1 MKVAC
6 EHCNAE
12 YDVEQSEI
20 TGRGVRITC
29 PSCSH
34 VFIVYQST
42 EPASDTSFELDIDIE
57 LDEDGELSMDLDA
70 MLSSMMDDDHEE
82 NDEGSVGQKQTDAVE
97 VGSVLSNEKDVLSD
111 SVQEANQ
118 ASIPTSNEQKP
129 VESDEHQLSVENE
142 EDAVGAVS
150 DDEVA
155 ALDVHSL
162 NFASVGIKS
171 WKVKKS
177 IGLMFEYS
185 DFKTFKKSLNDGR
198 ISNDDT
204 ISPDGKNWIPMSD
217 VSDFELYFCRT
228 YLEFEKLGVTAEKKA
243 IKERVI
249 QPLGGTNEL
258 ASALAAAQA
267 EVEQA
272 NTAPT
277 RTRAKSRPV
286 RKSRPKQTT
295 PVKSESSSGLVV
307 NILVGLAIIGG
318 GWYFF
323 GGGSAPS
330 EQPEQQSTVVKQ
342 AVQQQK
348 PQEDD
353 AALKALRDELQ
364 RNAAI
369 IEAQQEPEP
378 EPSTEEEPQLIA
390 KVPDEILAQQKA
402 MQEGGNT
409 ALPKKQTKNPAEE
422 GAKALNAKQWDK
434 AIVSFRN
441 AYQATSNPEYLSS
454 VGFAQYKLNDFSNAK
469 KTLKTAEQKGAT
481 SAKKWLGYILRDEG
495 DIAGSNQY
503 LNQYLQSNPSDA
515 AEVKRRMLQ

>member
-12 YDVEQSEI
+12 YDVDQSEI

-42 EPASDTSFELDIDIE
+42 EPASDSSFELDIDIE

-70 MLSSMMDDDHEE
+70 MLSSMMDDDQEE
-82 NDEGSVGQKQTDAVE
+82 KEVDSVVQKETDIPQGKTE
-97 VGSVLSNEKDVLSD
+97 LSDAKDVLLDGVS
-111 SVQEANQ
+111 EANQ
-118 ASIPTSNEQKP
+118 TPVTTSNVQIP
-129 VESDEHQLSVENE
+129 VESEKPSLVVE
-142 EDAVGAVS
+142 EDVVQAVT
-150 DDEVA
+150 DEEVA
-155 ALDVHSL
+155 ELDVNSL

-228 YLEFEKLGVTAEKKA
+228 YLEFEKLGVTTEKKVL
-243 IKERVI
+243 KERVI

-272 NTAPT
+272 NTAPA
-277 RTRAKSRPV
+277 RTRPKSKPA
-286 RKSRPKQTT
+286 RKSRPKQTA

-307 NILVGLAIIGG
+307 NILIGVALIGG

-323 GGGSAPS
+323 GGGSTPS
-330 EQPEQQSTVVKQ
+330 EQPEDPSAGVKQ
-342 AVQQQK
+342 IVQQPR

-390 KVPDEILAQQKA
+390 KVPDEILAQQRA
-402 MQEGGNT
+402 MQEGANT
-409 ALPKKQTKNPAEE
+409 VLPKKQTKDPAEE
-422 GAKALNAKQWDK
+422 GAKALNAQQWDK
-434 AIVSFRN
+434 AIVSFNN

-469 KTLKTAEQKGAT
+469 KTLKAADGKGAV